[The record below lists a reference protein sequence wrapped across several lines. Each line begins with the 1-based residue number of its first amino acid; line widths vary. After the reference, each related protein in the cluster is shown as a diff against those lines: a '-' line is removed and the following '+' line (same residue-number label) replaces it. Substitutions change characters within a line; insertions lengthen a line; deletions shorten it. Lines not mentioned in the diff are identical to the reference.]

1 MELLPIEP
9 NPWITLNVTQV
20 YESPWIKLDHHEVT
34 NPSGNPGTYSVV
46 GFKKLAVGVVPID
59 ADGYTWIV
67 GQYRYPLQTYTWE
80 IPEGGG
86 DRNVEP
92 LESAKRELLEEVGV
106 IAHNWEFIQ
115 FMQLS
120 NSASDEIAYIYL
132 ATNLEYTQSQPDED
146 EKLAVRKI
154 HFDELYQRVLSG
166 EIQDSITVAAVLK
179 IKLIREGM
187 V

>member
-9 NPWITLNVTQV
+9 NPWITHKVTHV
-20 YESPWIKLDHHEVT
+20 YESPWIELNHHVVT
-34 NPSGNPGTYSVV
+34 NPSGKPGTYSVV

-59 ADGYTWIV
+59 AAGYTWIV

-92 LESAKRELLEEVGV
+92 IESAKRELLEEVGV
-106 IAHNWEFIQ
+106 IAHKWELIQ

-120 NSASDEIAYIYL
+120 NSASNEIAYIYL
-132 ATNLEYTQSQPDED
+132 ATDLEYTQSQPDED
-146 EKLAVRKI
+146 EKLVVRKI
-154 HFDELYQRVLSG
+154 HFNELYQRVLSG

-179 IKLIREGM
+179 IKLIWAGL

>member
-1 MELLPIEP
+1 
-9 NPWITLNVTQV
+9 
-20 YESPWIKLDHHEVT
+20 
-34 NPSGNPGTYSVV
+34 
-46 GFKKLAVGVVPID
+46 
-59 ADGYTWIV
+59 
-67 GQYRYPLQTYTWE
+67 
-80 IPEGGG
+80 
-86 DRNVEP
+86 
-92 LESAKRELLEEVGV
+92 V

-179 IKLIREGM
+179 IKLIREGLAQTGLK
-187 V
+187 